1 MTDDQS
7 APNAPGER
15 GEALTGEHKRNSMW
29 QSVVETCE
37 FMKEAIS
44 DKSIILRDEDRF
56 SSRILS
62 MFLFAGLAFI
72 VVSACLQDWNWLRT
86 RLGAGGF
93 TPFRPVNFI
102 VLGAVD
108 VLYFLPLCW
117 FVLHRLGILRTMS
130 KRHAV
135 ICCQLMIGA
144 SILTA
149 LVCVNIAVVILLLTL
164 GTHMNLMV
172 G

>member
-7 APNAPGER
+7 AQNSSS
-15 GEALTGEHKRNSMW
+15 EAVQGAHKRNSLW
-29 QSVVETCE
+29 GSALETAA
-37 FMKEAIS
+37 FMRSALS
-44 DKSIILRDEDRF
+44 DKSIELRDEDKF

-62 MFLFAGLAFI
+62 IFIFVGLSAI
-72 VVSACLQDWNWLRT
+72 CVSAYLQDWAFLRT

-93 TPFRPVNFI
+93 TPFRPFNLV

-117 FVLHRLGILRTMS
+117 FVFNRMGILRTMS

-149 LVCVNIAVVILLLTL
+149 LVCVNIAVIILLVCL
-164 GTHMNLMV
+164 GNSMHLIV